1 MCDCGNKTQQLAAAE
16 VPDFTASELSPSSQ
30 TAVQINTQINTL
42 NTALS
47 TLQDVEALSI
57 LGCVTGKLSGK
68 NICFT
73 VPILG
78 RYCVPSP
85 APIPANAKIIVCFQ
99 SCGSPILTGFK
110 LTIYINGK
118 AVNTIVIGR
127 C

>member
-30 TAVQINTQINTL
+30 TAVQINTL

-57 LGCVTGKLSGK
+57 SGCVTGKLFGK
-68 NICFT
+68 NICFI

-85 APIPANAKIIVCFQ
+85 APIPANAKITVCFQ
-99 SCGSPILTGFK
+99 SCGSPPILTGFK